1 MQNQNHHNQ
10 PKKMTTFLVIWVGQ
24 FISIVG
30 SGLTG
35 FGLSVWVFTQTGKA
49 TPMAITALAF
59 NLPRILLSPI
69 AGSVADRFN
78 RKRIMVIA
86 DTAAVLITAGLAVLI
101 YNDMLEI
108 WHIYLSA
115 ALSSAFSSFQ
125 EPAYRA
131 SITMLVPK
139 KDLARAAGIQQI
151 GSAMQAI
158 LVPVLAGSL
167 YGLIGFRGIILI
179 DIATFFFAIGALIWA
194 RIPQPKPV
202 TDTGNGE
209 KSSMLGDAK
218 FGWKYL
224 QARPGLVTLLLY
236 FAVVNFFL
244 SLSGVLAAP
253 LVLSFGTP
261 TDMGLVQMAG
271 GAGMLIGGLL
281 IGIWRGPKTKRIW
294 LVIFT
299 IFFSGFGFF
308 IAGLKPLTW
317 TVGLGQFVFL
327 FFIPIAAAL
336 SQAVWQVK
344 IPPDIQG
351 RVFAMRAMLSWSVIP
366 LANLIAGPL
375 ADRVFEPLMAEG
387 GVLANSV
394 LGEFIGVGP
403 GRGIAVILLISALF
417 LWISSVVIFTYPRVR
432 NLEEEIPDA
441 IPDDLEDEQPEHKA
455 EPRAGSETVPVPA
468 KS

>member
-1 MQNQNHHNQ
+1 
-10 PKKMTTFLVIWVGQ
+10 
-24 FISIVG
+24 
-30 SGLTG
+30 
-35 FGLSVWVFTQTGKA
+35 
-49 TPMAITALAF
+49 
-59 NLPRILLSPI
+59 
-69 AGSVADRFN
+69 
-78 RKRIMVIA
+78 
-86 DTAAVLITAGLAVLI
+86 
-101 YNDMLEI
+101 
-108 WHIYLSA
+108 
-115 ALSSAFSSFQ
+115 
-125 EPAYRA
+125 
-131 SITMLVPK
+131 
-139 KDLARAAGIQQI
+139 
-151 GSAMQAI
+151 
-158 LVPVLAGSL
+158 
-167 YGLIGFRGIILI
+167 
-179 DIATFFFAIGALIWA
+179 
-194 RIPQPKPV
+194 
-202 TDTGNGE
+202 
-209 KSSMLGDAK
+209 
-218 FGWKYL
+218 
-224 QARPGLVTLLLY
+224 
-236 FAVVNFFL
+236 
-244 SLSGVLAAP
+244 
-253 LVLSFGTP
+253 
-261 TDMGLVQMAG
+261 
-271 GAGMLIGGLL
+271 MLIGGLL

-351 RVFAMRAMLSWSVIP
+351 RVFAMRAMLSRSVIP

-441 IPDDLEDEQPEHKA
+441 IPDDLGDEQPEHKA
-455 EPRAGSETVPVPA
+455 EPRAGAETVPVPA